1 LDLKTQLTQHLQ
13 QIIRERDPYLASEG
27 HFYVGEYI
35 RQQFQQWGTVIT
47 DEFQMPGRIHDVVP
61 GSRGAD
67 DNATGIAVL
76 LALARGIAEQPP

>member
-1 LDLKTQLTQHLQ
+1 M
-13 QIIRERDPYLASEG
+13 
-27 HFYVGEYI
+27 GEYI

-47 DEFQMPGRIHDVVP
+47 DEFQMPGRILDVVP

-76 LALARGIAEQPP
+76 LALARGIAEQPPLNYAVQCVAFDSVQVR

>member
-1 LDLKTQLTQHLQ
+1 MQSRPRRTGFLPKIFDDT
-13 QIIRERDPYLASEG
+13 
-27 HFYVGEYI
+27 
-35 RQQFQQWGTVIT
+35 
-47 DEFQMPGRIHDVVP
+47 VP